1 MSSDI
6 RIILKGF
13 QQFLLLSFL
22 AILPILT
29 LSYDLIYTH
38 HQGISEYSMTEYLQE
53 ILLLC
58 TILIF
63 SYIAYKERSV
73 RHFAVL
79 LAGFFCCLLIRELD
93 ALLDKIQHGFWVYP
107 ATLVAL
113 LSIGYALRELSET
126 LRTFSKFVEHK
137 HFITLNIG
145 MVMLLVFS
153 RIFGMGDLW
162 QGILG
167 EDYDRLVKR
176 VVEEGLEVL
185 GYTIICYSAI
195 GYLDAFLSERKL
207 VTD

>member
-13 QQFLLLSFL
+13 QQFLLLSVL

-29 LSYDLIYTH
+29 LAYDLIYTQ

-53 ILLLC
+53 LLLLS
-58 TILIF
+58 TVLVY
-63 SYIAYKERSV
+63 SYIAYKKTSH

-79 LAGFFCCLLIRELD
+79 LAGFFCCLLIREFD

-107 ATLVAL
+107 ALLVAL
-113 LSIGYALRELSET
+113 SSIIYALKDLSQT
-126 LRTFSKFVEHK
+126 LRTFSQFVQHK
-137 HFITLNIG
+137 HFITLNLG

-162 QGILG
+162 EGILG

-185 GYTIICYSAI
+185 GYTIIFYAAI
-195 GYLDAFLSERKL
+195 GYLGAFLSKNEL
-207 VTD
+207 TTD